1 MRHIPLVVLALLGV
15 LNLVRGAI
23 HAFAPDGGA
32 HSIAGLDLS
41 EARETI
47 LALFAAIGL
56 MQMTL
61 GAFQLF
67 VVARMRA
74 LISLF
79 LALQA
84 VQTALT
90 LANLYLWRSLP
101 VEVPGQPFNA
111 AALVIILIALAISLK
126 TRATPPA

>member
-1 MRHIPLVVLALLGV
+1 MRHIPVVVLALLGV

-47 LALFAAIGL
+47 LALFAAIGF

-61 GAFQLF
+61 GAFELF
-67 VVARMRA
+67 VVARMRN
-74 LISLF
+74 LVTLF

-84 VQTALT
+84 VQTALA
-90 LANLYLWRSLP
+90 LANLYFWRPLP
-101 VEVPGQPFNA
+101 VEVPGQPLNA
-111 AALVIILIALAISLK
+111 IALVIVLIALAISMRS
-126 TRATPPA
+126 RATPPA